1 MDQAEIKDMAD
12 GMDLVV
18 IDGDRIK
25 RNEVYFDRA
34 VLAPL
39 LAPQPA

>member
-1 MDQAEIKDMAD
+1 VEAD
-12 GMDLVV
+12 GMDLVLM
-18 IDGDRIK
+18 DGELVK

-39 LAPQPA
+39 LG